1 MNQFF
6 NHKFLS
12 FTLAEMMVVL
22 ALFSVISAATMPV
35 ITARQQLD
43 GAAST
48 TGGVEGDTED
58 PWIKYDDHKVL
69 SYYNETQPNDSAVM
83 VGNNVSSSSV
93 DFGKPRLIVTDAF
106 GTGSNGQDD
115 GSHIVLFKDVSGTP
129 YYTGRIMMGNN
140 SSQSLGSI
148 AIGSSAMSYNSN
160 TSNRIYNVA
169 IGSNAMAMQSG
180 DSSSTAKHNSVAIG
194 ANALFG
200 SGVSAY
206 NSVAIGNNASN
217 LSSADGSVAIGA
229 DAGASTSKTNSKFNK
244 SVAIGYHA
252 LSALSNSVSAT
263 YAVAIGSY
271 ANVRSSVQNSTAIGY
286 YAGYDAN
293 ENGTNFVAIG
303 TRALSNIRSDGESV
317 AIGYYAGYQSGDNGT
332 QNSVF
337 IGPYSGVGA
346 HIEKNGSSVF
356 IGTLAGYHQT
366 EANNS
371 IAIGMNAGN
380 MYAITTGDNGF
391 DKGPVIMGNEAG
403 YRSSSKANGDTNY
416 VPSVILG
423 YQAGSYDNMG
433 DSAYSIFMGA
443 HSGMDTSANDSV
455 CIGAYACSGARSSFI
470 QGPAI
475 VRIASKSGYWVRQGS
490 SDDLISLIGD
500 VPERLRNY
508 ALNNSMDKLI
518 MTPLYGNLEP
528 STSSVNSSIILFGN
542 VFSAKTTFATFS
554 DKRLKENIKLA
565 KYGLNEIRKIN
576 VYNYNW
582 KTGDTKTPQIG
593 VIAQEVQK
601 IIPESVHADKDN
613 RLNGYLT
620 VDSSWFLFSMIN
632 AIKELDSQV
641 LTIKNKLVAYSKE
654 YVSLVQRVNKLEKEV
669 KVLEKENKTLTRDVK
684 VAYSKVKRAERR

>member
-1 MNQFF
+1 MNKFF
-6 NHKFLS
+6 KHKFLS

-35 ITARQQLD
+35 ITARQQLE
-43 GAAST
+43 GASST

-58 PWIKYDDHKVL
+58 PWTKYDDHKAL

-83 VGNNVSSSSV
+83 VGNNVSSASV
-93 DFGKPRLIVTDAF
+93 DLGKPRLIVTDGF

-129 YYTGRIMMGNN
+129 YYTGRIMMSNNN
-140 SSQSLGSI
+140 SQSSGSI
-148 AIGSSAMSYNSN
+148 AIGSSALAYHSN
-160 TSNRIYNVA
+160 TSNRNYNVA
-169 IGSNAMAMQSG
+169 LGSNAMAMQDS
-180 DSSSTAKHNSVAIG
+180 DNSSSNKVSSVAIG

-229 DAGASTSKTNSKFNK
+229 NAGASTSKTNSKFDK

-252 LSALSNSVSAT
+252 LSALSDSVSAS
-263 YAVAIGSY
+263 YSVAIGTY
-271 ANVRSSVQNSTAIGY
+271 ANVRKKLENSTAIGY

-293 ENGTNFVAIG
+293 KNGANFVAIG
-303 TRALSNIRSDGESV
+303 ARALSDVTNDGESV
-317 AIGYYAGYQSGDNGT
+317 AIGYYAGYQSGDRV
-332 QNSVF
+332 QNSVM
-337 IGPYSGVGA
+337 IGAYAGNRA
-346 HIEKNGSSVF
+346 NLEEGSSVF
-356 IGTLAGYHQT
+356 IGNRAGVSRWETRNTVIVGH
-366 EANNS
+366 
-371 IAIGMNAGN
+371 NAGN
-380 MYAITTGDNGF
+380 VNYATTGDAYF
-391 DKGPVIMGNEAG
+391 DKGSVYLGQDAG
-403 YRSSSKANGDTNY
+403 YRDSTETDGETNFA
-416 VPSVILG
+416 PSVVIG
-423 YQAGSYDNMG
+423 YQAGYFYNMG
-433 DSAYSIFMGA
+433 ASAYSIFMGA
-443 HSGMDTSANDSV
+443 HSGNDTSAMDSV
-455 CIGAYACSGARSSFI
+455 CIGAYACSGSRSNFM

-475 VRIASKSGYWVRQGS
+475 VRISPKNGYWARQGN
-490 SDDLISLIGD
+490 SDDLISLVGD
-500 VPERLRNY
+500 VPEKLRNY
-508 ALNNSMDKLI
+508 ALNNGMDKLI

-542 VFSAKTTFATFS
+542 VFSAKTTFSTFS

-582 KTGDTKTPQIG
+582 LAGDTKTPQIG

-601 IIPESVHADKDN
+601 IIPESVHVNNEKK
-613 RLNGYLT
+613 LNGYLT

-669 KVLEKENKTLTRDVK
+669 KVLENENKTLTRDVK
-684 VAYSKVKRAERR
+684 VAYTKVKKAERR